1 MFRRNIEQLFFNLMS
16 FNFYS
21 SCFFKIIK
29 KGFTWRSSRR
39 RSSWIKTANGSKS
52 RSTICCCNTRFYH
65 TATRNISLFLI
76 FVNLRFHCVK
86 NYNLERLRSSLI
98 LNVVSRMLKCFCD
111 LIHNLLIK
119 GIKMLRVS
127 SKTSGIM
134 NGKKN
139 EL

>member
-1 MFRRNIEQLFFNLMS
+1 
-16 FNFYS
+16 
-21 SCFFKIIK
+21 
-29 KGFTWRSSRR
+29 
-39 RSSWIKTANGSKS
+39 
-52 RSTICCCNTRFYH
+52 
-65 TATRNISLFLI
+65 
-76 FVNLRFHCVK
+76 
-86 NYNLERLRSSLI
+86 
-98 LNVVSRMLKCFCD
+98 VSRMLKCFCD